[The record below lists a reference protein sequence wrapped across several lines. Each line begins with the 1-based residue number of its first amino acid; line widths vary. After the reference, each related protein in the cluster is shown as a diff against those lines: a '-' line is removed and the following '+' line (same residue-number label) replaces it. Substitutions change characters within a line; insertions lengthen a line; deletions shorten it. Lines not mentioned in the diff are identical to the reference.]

1 MRRPRTRGQAAV
13 EFALL
18 APILVVLAVGTFD
31 MGTTVADTAVV
42 AGQVRAGLR
51 TVQNN
56 VTTDVGTSVR
66 GEDTPSILNNVANWG
81 QTGPGNVNDCDPTQV
96 SHNCGDPQ
104 GCVATSSHWT
114 TPGAGGAPNPIA
126 CFAVTYCYY
135 TGTPPAGE
143 VSCPV
148 PPSRTWGTRPVDET
162 SNIAIVLR
170 VVIKFTPVTPMMRQF
185 TSGGSISV
193 TRDGYALPLY

>member
-1 MRRPRTRGQAAV
+1 AP
-13 EFALL
+13 LL
-18 APILVVLAVGTFD
+18 ILLTVGTFD
-31 MGTTVADTAVV
+31 MGTTVADTTVV

-66 GEDTPSILNNVANWG
+66 GEDTPSILNNTANWG
-81 QTGPGNVNDCDPTQV
+81 LTGPGNVNDCDPTQAT
-96 SHNCGDPQ
+96 HKCGDPQ
-104 GCVATSSHWT
+104 GCALTSSQWT
-114 TPGAGGAPNPIA
+114 TPGGTGLPNPIA

-135 TGTPPAGE
+135 TGSPPAGE

-148 PPSRTWGTRPVDET
+148 PTSRTWGTRPVAST
-162 SNIAIVLR
+162 TGISIVLR
-170 VVIKFTPVTPMMRQF
+170 VVIKFTPATPLMRQF
-185 TSGGSISV
+185 TTGGSISV